1 MKKCNSQ
8 KGFTLS
14 EVMISMLI
22 ILMVTAIVAQG
33 IPLAQRAY
41 VKVVDS
47 ANAQVLLSN
56 TTTVLLDELGTASKV
71 ETATGSV
78 TYASGK
84 TGAPKTLNAKTD
96 IGASGVGLVSNGLSE
111 KQHMEIKFDSVTFD
125 GEMVTF
131 GKLEVTKDGYSEPL
145 AQLDEYKVAVINGG

>member
-1 MKKCNSQ
+1 MAVKKWKNR

-14 EVMISMLI
+14 EVMIATLI

-47 ANAQVLLSN
+47 ANAQVLLS
-56 TTTVLLDELGTASKV
+56 TTATVLRDELGTASMV
-71 ETATGSV
+71 ETAASSV

-84 TGAPKTLNAKTD
+84 TGVPKTLNANTN

-111 KQHMEIKFDSVTFD
+111 KQNMEITFDSVAVS
-125 GEMVTF
+125 GNVVTF
-131 GKLEVTKDGYSEPL
+131 SNPCMS
-145 AQLDEYKVAVINGG
+145 Q